1 MNRNNKRMDR
11 RDFIKKS
18 AMAVAAVAAT
28 SLLNSPVMAAV
39 NEYINNDNTNKTM
52 KKILILNGSSRR
64 NGYTSA
70 LVDAFA
76 EGAKSNGNEVK
87 EHFIHGM
94 KVNYCLGCDMCMKTQ
109 KGCVQKTDDMNT
121 IYGDLTWADV
131 IVFASPEYWG
141 TFTAEL
147 KTVIDRMFGWFNL
160 DTNGGARKDVAL
172 LMTARGNDYSMALDQ
187 YHVFTKYLEWKDLG
201 MVLGRGK
208 VDEARRLGESIK

>member
-1 MNRNNKRMDR
+1 MDR

-18 AMAVAAVAAT
+18 AMAVAAMAAT
-28 SLLNSPVMAAV
+28 SLLSSPVVAAV
-39 NEYINNDNTNKTM
+39 NEHINNNNTNKTM

-76 EGAKSNGNEVK
+76 EGARSNGNEVK

-109 KGCVQKTDDMNT
+109 KGCVQKTDDMNI
-121 IYGDLTWADV
+121 IYEDMTWADV

-147 KTVIDRMFGWFNL
+147 KTVVDRMFGWLNL
-160 DTNGGARKDVAL
+160 DTNRGVRKVIAL

-187 YHVFTKYLEWKDLG
+187 YHIYTKYLGWNDLG
-201 MVLGRGK
+201 TVLGRGK
-208 VDEARRLGESIK
+208 ENEARQLGASIK